1 MSKAVFKGVV
11 DLMKYFVLS
20 IEEDLLREPES
31 SIFSLFLILRI
42 AFSVYLP
49 PKLQKNTISTSL
61 LTALNLNSFLTPLPS
76 PEALMIDSSPDSAQR
91 KKRRGREK
99 SGGVVPGELPNISIS
114 DTDEDTEELH
124 ILRKIRNSPRSN
136 SSPLLERKSASD
148 QKTTSPLKTS
158 QSVGIFSVVVQRDGS
173 PLLSGMATL
182 AEQLEECTLST
193 KPDRGGSNG
202 SGTTQLPSAESVKP
216 HVESSV
222 TVRAHGEE
230 SSTPSSSEGDGR
242 SSDEHGLVGGENL
255 ALNNPFNTQSGEF
268 LPGQAHTPSSVEET
282 YPLKAIKT
290 AEPASSQLS
299 LNLNSSNSTPTSLT
313 TLSSVTTPSSV
324 SDNKPDLATTEED
337 LITVSAQPRYATP
350 SEASQCSTP
359 SQHGLTGPV
368 LLSDLINSPRFY
380 HPREGQEL
388 TGCMFAYKELLKG
401 LGHSKDFMLSPQ
413 FWELLFVS
421 ALTVDRER
429 LGWNEW
435 TISLYEK

>member
-1 MSKAVFKGVV
+1 M
-11 DLMKYFVLS
+11 
-20 IEEDLLREPES
+20 
-31 SIFSLFLILRI
+31 
-42 AFSVYLP
+42 
-49 PKLQKNTISTSL
+49 
-61 LTALNLNSFLTPLPS
+61 
-76 PEALMIDSSPDSAQR
+76 
-91 KKRRGREK
+91 
-99 SGGVVPGELPNISIS
+99 
-114 DTDEDTEELH
+114 
-124 ILRKIRNSPRSN
+124 
-136 SSPLLERKSASD
+136 
-148 QKTTSPLKTS
+148 
-158 QSVGIFSVVVQRDGS
+158 
-173 PLLSGMATL
+173 
-182 AEQLEECTLST
+182 
-193 KPDRGGSNG
+193 
-202 SGTTQLPSAESVKP
+202 
-216 HVESSV
+216 ESSV

-268 LPGQAHTPSSVEET
+268 LPETLSSVD
-282 YPLKAIKT
+282 PLRGVKT

-337 LITVSAQPRYATP
+337 LITISAQPRYSTP
-350 SEASQCSTP
+350 SEASQYSTP
-359 SQHGLTGPV
+359 SQHGPTGPV

-401 LGHSKDFMLSPQ
+401 LGHSKDFMLSQQ